1 MKILVLGENGM
12 LGSQLMKT
20 LSKNHEVYGTSSEK
34 GYHINSIHDVKK
46 FETIIREFRPNIVI
60 NCIGI
65 IKQKE
70 STPEEQ
76 ILINALFPQV
86 LVKICSFYCIKL
98 IHVSTDCVF
107 SGTKGDYHYTDFTDA
122 TDVYGMTKALG
133 EINNNEHL
141 TIRTS
146 IIGHEKSTK
155 YGLLEWFL
163 YSEGKVSG
171 YSNVWYSGVTT
182 LELAKFIDSYV
193 LKNNIIGL
201 IHFTGPKINK
211 LDLLNIVKK
220 VYDKEIEIEKNEEIK
235 IDKSLQKMNSFKFA
249 TSDYTCDVNYE
260 IRPMF
265 FKYETPSW
273 EQMLRELREDHSGER

>member
-34 GYHINSIHDVKK
+34 GYHINTINDIWKFDNIFRTNKPDV
-46 FETIIREFRPNIVI
+46 VI

-76 ILINALFPQV
+76 ILINGLFPQEMAMICADCE
-86 LVKICSFYCIKL
+86 VKFIQI
-98 IHVSTDCVF
+98 STDCVF
-107 SGTKGDYHYTDFTDA
+107 SGKKGDYDYDDFRDA

-133 EINNNEHL
+133 EINFDEHL

-146 IIGHEKSTK
+146 IIGHEKNTK

-163 YSEGKVSG
+163 HSEGKVSG

-182 LELAKFIDSYV
+182 LELAKFINDKI
-193 LKNNIIGL
+193 LKYDYSGIV
-201 IHFTGPKINK
+201 HFVGPKINK
-211 LDLLNIVKK
+211 YDLLNLIKK
-220 VYDKEIEIEKNEEIK
+220 VYNKEIEIEKNVDVK
-235 IDKSLQKMNSFKFA
+235 LDRSLKSMGLVG
-249 TSDYTCDVNYE
+249 C
-260 IRPMF
+260 
-265 FKYETPSW
+265 SW
-273 EQMLRELREDHSGER
+273 EQMLRELREDHSGVV